1 MTLKTFFMGRT
12 IGFVILAAVI
22 IGVGGFYALNKHIYK
37 EKEAPVSSGYKDAE
51 YVIEGVRVKLVN
63 GVAEVEAAPG
73 SAAKIVT
80 QYFGNEVL
88 QDLDGDGRE
97 DIVFLLTQQS
107 GGSGTFYYV
116 VAALNTEHG
125 YVGSEALLLGDRI
138 SPQTT
143 EKGPGKSIVVNY
155 ADRAPGESFAQAP
168 SVGKSI
174 RLILDTASMQFGEV
188 VQDFE
193 GEADPSI
200 MSLGMK
206 PWTWVSVYYND
217 GRTVFPKKAGAFVV
231 TFGSEGKFTA
241 LTDCNHMG
249 GSYAV
254 KASAI
259 TFSDIF
265 STKMFCEGSQEDEF
279 SKLLENA
286 QVYHFT
292 SKGELVFDLKYDSGT
307 VVFR

>member
-1 MTLKTFFMGRT
+1 MGRT

-22 IGVGGFYALNKHIYK
+22 IGVGGFYALNKHIYE
-37 EKEAPVSSGYKDAE
+37 EKQAPASSGYKEAE
-51 YVIEGVRVKLVN
+51 YVIEGARVKLVN
-63 GVAEVEAAPG
+63 GIAETEAAPG
-73 SAAKIVT
+73 SATKIVT
-80 QYFGNEVL
+80 RYFGNEVL
-88 QDLDGDGRE
+88 QDLNGDSRE
-97 DIVFLLTQQS
+97 DVVFLLTQQP

-116 VAALNTEHG
+116 VAALNTERG
-125 YVGSEALLLGDRI
+125 YIGSEALLLGDRI
-138 SPQTT
+138 SPQSA

-168 SVGKSI
+168 SMGKSI

-193 GEADPSI
+193 GEADPSV

-206 PWTWVSVYYND
+206 PWTWVFAQYND
-217 GRTVFPKKAGAFVV
+217 GRTILPKKAGAFIV

-241 LTDCNHMG
+241 STDCNHMG
-249 GSYAV
+249 GNYMV
-254 KASAI
+254 KAGAI
-259 TFSDIF
+259 AFSDIF
-265 STKMFCEGSQEDEF
+265 STKIFCESSQEGEF

-292 SKGELVFDLKYDSGT
+292 SKGELVLDLKYDSGM
-307 VVFR
+307 VVFK